1 MQSKLNILFTEL
13 MQQSIVN
20 NQSEKKQF
28 FVSNEDKKNSRRNG
42 RSIFRNLLT
51 YLSYLS
57 GLYFIKW
64 SATDADRHHFPSKHY
79 GP

>member
-1 MQSKLNILFTEL
+1 MQSKVNILFTEL

-42 RSIFRNLLT
+42 RSIFQSLVWLEDLLNSWLAYT
-51 YLSYLS
+51 ELDFSRS
-57 GLYFIKW
+57 
-64 SATDADRHHFPSKHY
+64 
-79 GP
+79 